1 MLIKFLTI
9 GLFKA
14 ILYAT
19 ITIII
24 IGVTSNDKNKIKKG

>member
-9 GLFKA
+9 GLFMA

-19 ITIII
+19 ITIIV
-24 IGVTSNDKNKIKKG
+24 IGITSSNENEIKKG

>member
-19 ITIII
+19 ITIIV
-24 IGVTSNDKNKIKKG
+24 IGITSNNKNEIKKG